1 MNKLFTVIFYL
12 SLVFLVAYLYKLN
25 YFVFPEIKSYSYFIL
40 SLLCLFAGFLGLAL
54 NWKEN
59 LKITDIHISTKS
71 ALVSTGLSTFMKY
84 IPGKVMVL
92 LGRAMYVTSKTG
104 KNITITSSI
113 SFFNQVIALWIGLVL
128 GIIVLINAT
137 PNDSL
142 NKIIFVFLSLLS
154 LIIIFQKQVFRVIKF
169 GAGKIK
175 KEVMLPEINTL
186 KVFQIFP
193 YFLMQWGFW
202 GLGFFFLIKS
212 VYIIEPI
219 SYKLIFAF
227 PLTTTLGM
235 AAVFAPGG
243 LGIREGLLV
252 GCMTLHNI
260 PIEISTSIAILSR
273 AWFLVGEGFIFL
285 TSIILRKYD

>member
-1 MNKLFTVIFYL
+1 MNKIFTIVFYL
-12 SLVFLVAYLYKLN
+12 SLVFLVAYLYRLN
-25 YFVFPEIKSYSYFIL
+25 YFVFPEIKSYSYFVL
-40 SLLCLFAGFLGLAL
+40 SLLSLFAGFLGLAL
-54 NWKEN
+54 NWKGN
-59 LKITDIHISTKS
+59 LKITDIPISLKS

-104 KNITITSSI
+104 KSISLTSSI

-128 GIIVLINAT
+128 GIVVLINAT
-137 PNDSL
+137 PNDAL

-154 LIIIFQKQVFRVIKF
+154 LVIVLQKQVFKLIKF
-169 GAGKIK
+169 GAERIK
-175 KEVMLPEINTL
+175 KEVLLPEINTF

-193 YFLMQWGFW
+193 YFLMQWMFW

-219 SYKLIFAF
+219 SYKLMFAF

-252 GCMTLHNI
+252 GCMTLYNI

-273 AWFLVGEGFIFL
+273 AWFLVGEFFIFL
-285 TSIILRKYD
+285 TSLILRKYD